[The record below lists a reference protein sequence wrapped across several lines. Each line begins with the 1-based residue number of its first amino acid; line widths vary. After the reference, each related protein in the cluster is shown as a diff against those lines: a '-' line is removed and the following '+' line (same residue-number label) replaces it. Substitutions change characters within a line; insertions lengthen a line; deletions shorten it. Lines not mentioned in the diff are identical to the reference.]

1 MTDEGGSSRHAGSLA
16 HVLNTG
22 RTAAEQPLPWLIAAM
37 VFFTNAVLTA
47 TQRNWWLA
55 ALEFATC
62 LLAVLSAASV
72 AKRALDRATTRPP
85 EPAAKVA
92 SQSK

>member
-1 MTDEGGSSRHAGSLA
+1 MTDPRGRSWRVGSMAPRALSA
-16 HVLNTG
+16 G
-22 RTAAEQPLPWLIAAM
+22 RTVAEQPLPWLIGAM

-72 AKRALDRATTRPP
+72 AKRARDRATRGG
-85 EPAAKVA
+85 
-92 SQSK
+92 